1 MNFASTK
8 NISYWWNYR
17 SMGRL
22 WIALQVATG
31 LLMATS
37 LIAGEHYAFD
47 SVGGIMETLIRRH
60 LSRFAHA
67 NFCSIVF
74 FIIILHIGKRV
85 WNLSG
90 SKGNLWKS
98 GVALLVLVMGA
109 SFLGYVLPWRHI
121 SFWGATV
128 ITSLAGVLPFGTTV
142 VIMIWGGF
150 SLSTACLRRFFIL
163 HFLLPLVVM
172 AIIIVHLI
180 LLHEYVSSSSVG
192 NSGGLTFSNWY
203 MKDIITFIGSIRVLL
218 IVVVVVP
225 HVFMDADNWF
235 HANIMVTPAH
245 IKPEW
250 YFLFAYCILRCIPD
264 KTIRVI
270 GLVRSLLIVAL
281 IGIINSRRIMPGL
294 FVILTWLRGAEVNDH
309 MTLASQFASVAYFI
323 NI

>member
-1 MNFASTK
+1 
-8 NISYWWNYR
+8 
-17 SMGRL
+17 
-22 WIALQVATG
+22 
-31 LLMATS
+31 
-37 LIAGEHYAFD
+37 
-47 SVGGIMETLIRRH
+47 
-60 LSRFAHA
+60 
-67 NFCSIVF
+67 
-74 FIIILHIGKRV
+74 
-85 WNLSG
+85 
-90 SKGNLWKS
+90 
-98 GVALLVLVMGA
+98 
-109 SFLGYVLPWRHI
+109 
-121 SFWGATV
+121 
-128 ITSLAGVLPFGTTV
+128 
-142 VIMIWGGF
+142 
-150 SLSTACLRRFFIL
+150 
-163 HFLLPLVVM
+163 LVVM